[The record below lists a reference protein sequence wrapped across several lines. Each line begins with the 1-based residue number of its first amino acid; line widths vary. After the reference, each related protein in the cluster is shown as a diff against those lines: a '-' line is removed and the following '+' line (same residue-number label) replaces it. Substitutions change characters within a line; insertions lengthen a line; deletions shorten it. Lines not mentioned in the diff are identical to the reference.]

1 MKPST
6 PAITRRIPVT
16 ISKASHVE
24 TVVASAAA
32 IVANANQSMKTAKSA
47 APTRRPM
54 PTPSTAAFRFSSER
68 ASSISSRTIEL
79 TRSLTARAAPPRP
92 RSPLWVGMAS
102 PIQPLR
108 ERDARDER
116 DADHDER
123 IRAAALRST
132 LRLRPLAELRPG
144 RSLAHLSRLFVRGSL
159 PLRAFLDQLRLELR
173 QECCILREQVRKLVL
188 HAALAGELL
197 RLRAQLVRCRI
208 ERAHRLA
215 GGSSPVASRQTEDA
229 TRRAPIVAAAPSP
242 A

>member
-54 PTPSTAAFRFSSER
+54 PTPSVAAFRFSSES

-79 TRSLTARAAPPRP
+79 TRSLTARVAAPRP
-92 RSPLWVGMAS
+92 RSPLWVGMTS

-108 ERDARDER
+108 ERDVRDER
-116 DADHDER
+116 DADHHER
-123 IRAAALRST
+123 VRATALRRAFG
-132 LRLRPLAELRPG
+132 LRALAQLRAGRGLADF
-144 RSLAHLSRLFVRGSL
+144 SRLFVRGCF
-159 PLRAFLDQLRLELR
+159 PLRALLD
-173 QECCILREQVRKLVL
+173 
-188 HAALAGELL
+188 
-197 RLRAQLVRCRI
+197 
-208 ERAHRLA
+208 
-215 GGSSPVASRQTEDA
+215 
-229 TRRAPIVAAAPSP
+229 
-242 A
+242 

>member
-6 PAITRRIPVT
+6 PAITSRIPVT

-24 TVVASAAA
+24 TAVASAAA
-32 IVANANQSMKTAKSA
+32 IVANANQSMKTAKRP

-54 PTPSTAAFRFSSER
+54 PTPSVAAFRFSSES

-79 TRSLTARAAPPRP
+79 TRSLTARVAAPRP

-102 PIQPLR
+102 PIQPLG
-108 ERDARDER
+108 ERHARDER
-116 DADHDER
+116 DPDHDER
-123 IRAAALRST
+123 VRAAASRRAF
-132 LRLRPLAELRPG
+132 RLRPLAQLRAG
-144 RSLAHLSRLFVRGSL
+144 RCLAHFSRLFVRGSF
-159 PLRAFLDQLRLELR
+159 PLRALLDQLGLELG
-173 QECCILREQVRKLVL
+173 QEGRILCEQVGDLVL

-208 ERAHRLA
+208 ERAHRFA
-215 GGSSPVASRQTEDA
+215 GGSSPVASRQTDDA
-229 TRRAPIVAAAPSP
+229 TRRAPIVPAAPRP